1 MVDIHRDAKCQGIYL
16 ALLTHPPPPPP
27 PPPPPHPEEES
38 CFSIYQISWI
48 LTDLTNTNYIFSQKA
63 SNAAGK
69 NSLQRNTEVVKF
81 RRDDMPSNS
90 NAI

>member
-1 MVDIHRDAKCQGIYL
+1 MVDIHQDAKCQGIYL
-16 ALLTHPPPPPP
+16 ALLTHP
-27 PPPPPHPEEES
+27 EGDS

-48 LTDLTNTNYIFSQKA
+48 LTDLIHTNYIFSQKA

-69 NSLQRNTEVVKF
+69 NSLQSNTEVVKF